1 MSNFTQKND
10 LFNALRT
17 EGADPAL
24 EQALFRKLFES
35 APEGVV
41 LLDNRDCIVR
51 VNPRFLDMFGYR
63 KAEVIGRPINSLI
76 VDEGLFEEASELTRQ
91 VIAHQSIRKDTVRY
105 RKDGTML
112 YVSILGHPVTLG
124 DGQVGVYG
132 IYRDVTEQ
140 KLAEEMLRQSED
152 KYRTIIESIE
162 DGYFEVDLEG
172 NFLFFNEALPRILGH
187 DRDALKKLTYR
198 DVCSPATRQRV
209 HDICKE
215 IYFSG
220 RPNPGFSW
228 EITDRKSES
237 RYMETSMSLMRSA
250 NGKPAGFRG
259 VVRDVTE
266 RVRAEAALRESEERY
281 RIMAEN
287 TGQLV
292 YDYDLATGAIH
303 WSGAIERV
311 TGETP
316 EELSGVDFDGW
327 LERIHPEDR
336 GQAMALLQEAEQKG
350 SHYHVEYRFRTGD
363 GDYIRAED
371 NGSFLIDD
379 EGKAYRMIGTMS
391 DVSERHRVTR
401 EMAYQAAHDE
411 LTGLFNRRQFEQLL
425 KDVLA
430 DQNAVG
436 RSNAVLYMDL
446 DQFKVVNDTCG
457 HHAGDE
463 LLRELAA
470 LLKNQLRSSDTL
482 ARLGGDEFGLILHG
496 CSMIK
501 AEEVGRKIL
510 SMVND
515 FSFSWE
521 GRTFSIGMSIGIV
534 DVAGHDS
541 LAEVLMAADQACYAA
556 KHQGRNRIQIYHFDD
571 SDLNR
576 HQTEIDAAA
585 GITDALREDRFELYY
600 QQIVPVPGNQGERLC
615 EILLRM
621 RDRSGDLVMP
631 DRFIPGAERYNMMSA
646 IDRWVVAHV
655 LGGIRRRIDAG
666 RHREG
671 ERYSINLSGTSFGEQ
686 EFSAFVADELQRAGV
701 PPQAIAFEITE
712 SSAIL
717 SLERAMEFIES
728 VRALGVKVMLDDF
741 GSGLSSFGY
750 LKTLPIDYL
759 KIDGDLVKDIAG
771 SRIDLAMIEAIHR
784 VGEVIGIPTVAE
796 HVSSPDI
803 LACLREV
810 GVQYGQGFH
819 FHKPEPWRWG

>member
-1 MSNFTQKND
+1 MVNFTQKPD

-35 APEGVV
+35 APEGIV

-51 VNPRFLDMFGYR
+51 VNPGFLDMFGYR
-63 KAEVIGRPINSLI
+63 KDEVVGRPINSLI
-76 VDEGLFEEASELTRQ
+76 VDGGLDEEASDLTRR
-91 VIAHQSIRKDTVRY
+91 VIDHQSIRKDTVRY

-124 DGQVGVYG
+124 EGQVGVYG

-140 KLAEEMLRQSED
+140 KLSEEMLRQSED
-152 KYRTIIESIE
+152 KYRTIVETIE

-172 NFLFFNEALPRILGH
+172 NFLFFNEALPRIL
-187 DRDALKKLTYR
+187 DCDPEALKKITYR
-198 DVCSPATRQRV
+198 DLCTPATAERV
-209 HDICKE
+209 YDICNVV
-215 IYFSG
+215 FNTG
-220 RPNPGFSW
+220 QPNPGFSW
-228 EITDRKSES
+228 EITDRQSKS
-237 RYMETSMSLMRSA
+237 RHLETSLSLLLSS
-250 NGKPAGFRG
+250 NGTPAGFHG
-259 VVRDVTE
+259 IVRDVSE
-266 RVRAEAALRESEERY
+266 RVRAETALRESEKRY

-311 TGETP
+311 TGETA
-316 EELSGVDFDGW
+316 EALSGVDLDGW
-327 LERIHPEDR
+327 IARIHPEDR
-336 GQAMALLQEAEQKG
+336 GEALALLHEAEVRG
-350 SHYHVEYRFRTGD
+350 SHYHVEYRFRTRG
-363 GDYIRAED
+363 GDYIQAED
-371 NGSFLIDD
+371 NGTFLLDD

-411 LTGLFNRRQFEQLL
+411 LTGLFNRRKFEQVL
-425 KDVLA
+425 KDMLDHQRA
-430 DQNAVG
+430 IG
-436 RSNAVLYMDL
+436 RSHAVLYMDL

-463 LLRELAA
+463 LLRQLAV
-470 LLKNQLRSSDTL
+470 LLSNQLRKSDTL

-496 CSMIK
+496 CSMVK

-510 SMVND
+510 ALINE

-521 GRTFSIGMSIGIV
+521 GRNFTIGMSIGIV
-534 DVAGHDS
+534 DVAGHTS
-541 LAEVLMAADQACYAA
+541 LAEVLMAADQACYSA
-556 KHQGRNRIQIYHFDD
+556 KHRGRNRIQVYHFDD
-571 SDLNR
+571 SDLSR
-576 HQTEIDAAA
+576 HQLEIDAAA
-585 GITDALREDRFELYY
+585 EITDALREDRFELHF
-600 QQIVPVPGNQGERLC
+600 QKIMLLPGHHGERHY

-621 RDRSGDLVMP
+621 RDRAGELVMP

-646 IDRWVVAHV
+646 IDRWVVSHV
-655 LGGIRRRIDAG
+655 LQGIRRRLDAG
-666 RHREG
+666 RHQED
-671 ERYSINLSGTSFGEQ
+671 ERFSINLSGSSFGER
-686 EFSAFVADELQRAGV
+686 EFAAFVADELQRTRV

-717 SLERAMEFIES
+717 SLERAVEFIES

-759 KIDGDLVKDIAG
+759 KIDGELVKDIAG
-771 SRIDLAMIEAIHR
+771 ARIDLAMIEAIHR

-796 HVSSPDI
+796 HVSSPEI
-803 LACLREV
+803 LECLREV

>member
-1 MSNFTQKND
+1 MVNFTQKPD
-10 LFNALRT
+10 LFSALRT

-35 APEGVV
+35 APEGIV

-51 VNPRFLDMFGYR
+51 VNPGFLDMFGYR
-63 KAEVIGRPINSLI
+63 KDEVVGRPINSLI
-76 VDEGLFEEASELTRQ
+76 VDAGLYEEASDLTRR
-91 VIAHQSIRKDTVRY
+91 VIDHQSIREDTVRY

-124 DGQVGVYG
+124 EGQVGVYG

-152 KYRTIIESIE
+152 KYRTIVETIE

-172 NFLFFNEALPRILGH
+172 NFLFFNEALPRIL
-187 DRDALKKLTYR
+187 DRDPEALKKITYR
-198 DVCSPATRQRV
+198 DLCTPATAQRV
-209 HDICKE
+209 YNICNVV
-215 IYFSG
+215 FNTG
-220 RPNPGFSW
+220 QPNPGFSW
-228 EITDRKSES
+228 EITDRQSTS
-237 RYMETSMSLMRSA
+237 RYLETSLSLLLSG
-250 NGKPAGFRG
+250 NGTPAGFHG
-259 VVRDVTE
+259 IVRNVSE
-266 RVRAEAALRESEERY
+266 RVRAETALRESEKRY

-311 TGETP
+311 TGETA
-316 EELSGVDFDGW
+316 EALSGVDLDGW
-327 LERIHPEDR
+327 IARIHPEDR
-336 GQAMALLQEAEQKG
+336 DEALALLHEAEVRG
-350 SHYHVEYRFRTGD
+350 SHYHVEYRFRTGG
-363 GDYIRAED
+363 GDYIQAED
-371 NGSFLIDD
+371 NGTFLLDD
-379 EGKAYRMIGTMS
+379 KGKAYRMIGTMS

-411 LTGLFNRRQFEQLL
+411 LTGLFNRRKFEQVL
-425 KDVLA
+425 KDML
-430 DQNAVG
+430 DQQRAIG
-436 RSNAVLYMDL
+436 RSHAVLYMDL

-463 LLRELAA
+463 LLRQLAV
-470 LLKNQLRSSDTL
+470 LLSNQLRKSDTL

-496 CSMIK
+496 CSMVK

-510 SMVND
+510 ALVNE

-521 GRTFSIGMSIGIV
+521 GRNFTIGMSIGIV
-534 DVAGHDS
+534 DVAGHTS
-541 LAEVLMAADQACYAA
+541 LAEVLMAADQACYSA
-556 KHQGRNRIQIYHFDD
+556 KHRGRNRIQIYQFDD
-571 SDLNR
+571 SDLSR
-576 HQTEIDAAA
+576 HQLEIDAAA
-585 GITDALREDRFELYY
+585 EITDALREDRFELHF
-600 QQIVPVPGNQGERLC
+600 QKIVPLPGHHGERYY

-621 RDRSGDLVMP
+621 RDRSGALVMP

-646 IDRWVVAHV
+646 IDRWVVSHV
-655 LGGIRRRIDAG
+655 LEGIRRRLDAG
-666 RHREG
+666 RHQED
-671 ERYSINLSGTSFGEQ
+671 ERFSINLSGSSFGER
-686 EFSAFVADELQRAGV
+686 EFSAFVADELKRTGV

-717 SLERAMEFIES
+717 SLERAVEFIES

-759 KIDGDLVKDIAG
+759 KIDGELVKDIAG
-771 SRIDLAMIEAIHR
+771 ARIDLAMIEAIHR

-796 HVSSPDI
+796 HVSSHEI
-803 LACLREV
+803 LECLREV